1 VIQGYVK
8 KVNTKDGKGKR
19 GPWVLY
25 SCIIE
30 QDDGTESGWISCG
43 FDKPPFAEGSY
54 ISLETSKDGNY
65 TNLVPG
71 SVKQLDP
78 PKRAPASTPVAPT
91 SSAAAPERKGAY
103 VDRNDS
109 IVYQSSR
116 KDAIALVSL
125 LLEHDALP
133 LSTATAKSGIAKRFD
148 EVTAFVDKLTVQY
161 YGDVQTG
168 RVLVKVVDAGAE
180 SPAAASGSASAE
192 GSTQDND

>member
-1 VIQGYVK
+1 MTVVGYVK
-8 KVNTKDGKGKR
+8 KINTKDGKGKR

-116 KDAIALVSL
+116 KDALLLVQL
-125 LLEHDALP
+125 LLENDALP
-133 LSTATAKSGIAKRFD
+133 LSTATAKSGIAKRYD
-148 EVTAFVDKLTVQY
+148 EVKAFVDKLTVEF

-168 RVLVKVVDAGAE
+168 RVLQSVVDAGAE
-180 SPAAASGSASAE
+180 STAASTAADTSSQ
-192 GSTQDND
+192 SDND